1 MPDSLEVSV
10 LQRVVCPEFLI
21 PCIFLATF
29 PLLEY
34 LDLFE
39 LGALLQQDE
48 YPWARGY
55 DKGAAVQLTERWIPK
70 WQLEIDAFLPPQ
82 NPSFDAHM
90 CPPFGTFSYQSNYNQ
105 VTSISLS

>member
-55 DKGAAVQLTERWIPK
+55 DKGGAMH
-70 WQLEIDAFLPPQ
+70 
-82 NPSFDAHM
+82 S
-90 CPPFGTFSYQSNYNQ
+90 
-105 VTSISLS
+105 